1 MKITNNG
8 DRELGLQKY
17 KNQGELNAVCH
28 DIQHL
33 GLNAWLRHR
42 DSVQLFIAGKAG
54 NLIAFAQLCFE
65 PLHVDEDGVAV
76 FKVVIDDNQPI
87 TGVRR
92 TGEVM
97 IVL

>member
-1 MKITNNG
+1 V
-8 DRELGLQKY
+8 
-17 KNQGELNAVCH
+17 NQGELNAVCH

-33 GLNAWLRHR
+33 GLNSWLMHR
-42 DSVQLFIAGKAG
+42 DSVQVFIAGKAG

>member
-1 MKITNNG
+1 MLFQRGKKMLIQAFITF
-8 DRELGLQKY
+8 E
-17 KNQGELNAVCH
+17 
-28 DIQHL
+28 
-33 GLNAWLRHR
+33 
-42 DSVQLFIAGKAG
+42 AG
-54 NLIAFAQLCFE
+54 NLIAFSQFCFE